1 MGVSSNCTFMEL
13 KFYLWNCINH
23 ALIGSNCTF
32 MELKLRCKHKQSDW
46 TFCSNCTF
54 MELKWRKA
62 RIERLPESCSNCT
75 FMELK
80 SALPLCSFGAANV
93 QIVPLWNWNM
103 ETHWIGGAI
112 IQFKLYLYGIEIMGL
127 KNVKCRTEVQIVPL
141 WNWNEFLSL
150 QEIRDDT
157 VQIVPLWNWN
167 KED

>member
-1 MGVSSNCTFMEL
+1 MFKL
-13 KFYLWNCINH
+13 YLYGIEM
-23 ALIGSNCTF
+23 AIKTTIAIFLA
-32 MELKLRCKHKQSDW
+32 
-46 TFCSNCTF
+46 CSNCTF
-54 MELKWRKA
+54 MELKCRRRKPN
-62 RIERLPESCSNCT
+62 LGS
-75 FMELK
+75 ME
-80 SALPLCSFGAANV
+80 V

-167 KED
+167 EGNLFQEDQQPPFKLYLYGIEI